1 MAATYAQHVSKKV
14 TPQSQP
20 IPGSNQVANSAG
32 GFSWKVDSWT
42 RLHRFLILGSEK
54 GCYYASEKALTV
66 ANAVAVLECAKA
78 DIARTINTIVEISD
92 AGRAPKNDAAIFAL
106 GLLIGEK
113 GEIGNAALSAMS
125 KVCRIGTHLFQCAAT
140 VDATRGWGRSVRR
153 AFADWYLSKE
163 PDKLAYQVAKY
174 QRRDGWSHRDILRL
188 CHAPSNSALMRW
200 IIGAGNEERSVKRG
214 EAVKQYA
221 AVEGLPPI
229 VEAFERAKVATT
241 PQEIAQLIRGCNLPR
256 ECVPTQWL
264 NEKEVWAALL
274 ENMPITAMV
283 RNLGKLSSIG
293 LLAPLSDASKVVA
306 ERLGDAERLKKGRVH
321 PIALLLAQCVYK
333 QGHGDK
339 GGLSWTPVS
348 QVIDALDDAFYKAFA
363 AVEPTG
369 KRHLLALDVSG
380 SMGGAYIAG
389 TRLTARE
396 GSAAMAMVTA
406 RTEASYHTVAFTN
419 GSYASMHSRQ
429 GYGSGL
435 TPLTISPRQRLDSV
449 VQSVSALPFGGTD
462 CALPMLYA
470 IDQKIPVDV
479 FIVYTDSETWHGAIH
494 PSQALQKYRN
504 EMSIDAKLIVVGMVA
519 NEFSIADPNDAGMLD
534 VVGFDASVPQA
545 IREFVV

>member
-14 TPQSQP
+14 TPQSQA
-20 IPGSNQVANSAG
+20 IPGSNQVPNSAG
-32 GFSWKVDSWT
+32 GFSWKVDCWT

-54 GCYYASEKALTV
+54 GCYYASEKKLTV
-66 ANAVAVLECAKA
+66 ENAVAVLECAKA

-92 AGRAPKNDAAIFAL
+92 GGRAPKNDAAIFAL

-113 GEIGNAALSAMS
+113 GEIGNAALAAMS

-153 AFADWYLSKE
+153 AFSDWYLSKE

-174 QRRDGWSHRDILRL
+174 QQRDGWSHRDILRL

-200 IIGAGNEERSVKRG
+200 IIGVGNEERSVKRG

-221 AVEGLPPI
+221 AVEGLPAI
-229 VEAFERAKVATT
+229 VEAFEKAKVATT
-241 PQEIAQLIRGCNLPR
+241 AAEVAGLIREHNLPR

-274 ENMPITAMV
+274 EQMPITAMV

-293 LLAPLSDASKVVA
+293 LLSPLSDASRLVSD
-306 ERLGDAERLKKGRVH
+306 RLGDVERLKKGRVH

-339 GGLSWTPVS
+339 GGLSWTPVP
-348 QVIDALDDAFYKAFA
+348 QVIDALDSAFYSAFA

-389 TRLTARE
+389 TWLTARE

-406 RTEASYHTVAFTN
+406 RTEPAYHFVGFSHELIELNITAK
-419 GSYASMHSRQ
+419 M
-429 GYGSGL
+429 
-435 TPLTISPRQRLDSV
+435 RLDTV
-449 VQSVSALPFGGTD
+449 VNGISNIPFGRTD
-462 CALPMLYA
+462 CAQPMIYA
-470 IDQKIPVDV
+470 LQRKMPVDV
-479 FIVYTDSETWHGAIH
+479 FIVYTDNETWCGGIH
-494 PSQALQKYRN
+494 PAQALAEYRN
-504 EMSIDAKLIVVGMVA
+504 EMGINAKLIVCGMVA
-519 NEFSIADPNDAGMLD
+519 NEFSIASPEDAGMLD
-534 VVGFDASVPQA
+534 CCGFDASTPTA
-545 IREFVV
+545 IMEFVKGFHDAEDSRAAAG